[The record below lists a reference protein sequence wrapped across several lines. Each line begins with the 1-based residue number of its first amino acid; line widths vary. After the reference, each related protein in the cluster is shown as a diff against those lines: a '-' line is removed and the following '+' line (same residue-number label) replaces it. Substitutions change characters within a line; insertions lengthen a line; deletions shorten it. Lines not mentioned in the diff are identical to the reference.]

1 MIQLLVFP
9 CREKVS
15 RFSFHFSSEFL
26 CSFKVSLTG
35 RVITG
40 LEIVVELRRTEKK
53 FMKRG
58 AECTNKLQCFIFC
71 SLYSADRHAATS
83 ADKHA
88 VSCQHG
94 LSRRVFTVHSLP
106 SNHSTIPK
114 DASCSDLCNPP
125 YAALCSMR

>member
-1 MIQLLVFP
+1 MKLSFLQDMIQLLVFP

-26 CSFKVSLTG
+26 CSFEVSLTG

-88 VSCQHG
+88 VSCTERVQYEGKRLVRTSHVT
-94 LSRRVFTVHSLP
+94 LTIIISRRQFDV
-106 SNHSTIPK
+106 SN
-114 DASCSDLCNPP
+114 
-125 YAALCSMR
+125 